1 MLCVG
6 YIRVIGMGG
15 YSRTSIIQM
24 IQYTVPRFFMSIPY
38 RRNLWRKSKIRKKR
52 VGLNRKH
59 NKYMGLIILAI
70 VLYVIGFFI
79 GFGPFWPVQM
89 ILGAAGWFGVII
101 AGAWWL
107 LLISG
112 IA

>member
-1 MLCVG
+1 
-6 YIRVIGMGG
+6 
-15 YSRTSIIQM
+15 
-24 IQYTVPRFFMSIPY
+24 
-38 RRNLWRKSKIRKKR
+38 
-52 VGLNRKH
+52 
-59 NKYMGLIILAI
+59 MGLIILAV

>member
-1 MLCVG
+1 
-6 YIRVIGMGG
+6 
-15 YSRTSIIQM
+15 
-24 IQYTVPRFFMSIPY
+24 
-38 RRNLWRKSKIRKKR
+38 
-52 VGLNRKH
+52 
-59 NKYMGLIILAI
+59 MGLIILAI

-89 ILGAAGWFGVII
+89 ILGAAGWLGVII

>member
-1 MLCVG
+1 MRGLYSCYRYGWVFQNLDYTDDTIYSSTLFLCLYLIVG
-6 YIRVIGMGG
+6 TCGE
-15 YSRTSIIQM
+15 
-24 IQYTVPRFFMSIPY
+24 
-38 RRNLWRKSKIRKKR
+38 NRKSEKR

-59 NKYMGLIILAI
+59 KYMGLIILAI

>member
-1 MLCVG
+1 MRGLYSCYRYGWVFQNLDYTDDTIYSSTLFYVYTLIVG
-6 YIRVIGMGG
+6 TCGE
-15 YSRTSIIQM
+15 
-24 IQYTVPRFFMSIPY
+24 
-38 RRNLWRKSKIRKKR
+38 NRKSEKKR